1 MYSLWDRKR
10 YLRMFRNNVH
20 KMGNKM
26 LAWSWTVGQ
35 SDCVIRIFFKMEYWC
50 KGNLEALCEGCIS
63 RNSIRKPHIFRVI
76 LSKFQIR
83 ELKYHEW
90 LKRKKH
96 RANNDVTRLVGSF
109 CSAWTCREIHLADV
123 CRSCRRLCA
132 LVIRLAALPRCL
144 SSQFGK
150 LHLTAA
156 QQHQQC
162 PRHSSAGRP
171 AYCQTSLYPLHAA
184 L

>member
-1 MYSLWDRKR
+1 MMSHISLV
-10 YLRMFRNNVH
+10 YFL
-20 KMGNKM
+20 
-26 LAWSWTVGQ
+26 S
-35 SDCVIRIFFKMEYWC
+35 FF
-50 KGNLEALCEGCIS
+50 
-63 RNSIRKPHIFRVI
+63 F
-76 LSKFQIR
+76 
-83 ELKYHEW
+83 
-90 LKRKKH
+90 
-96 RANNDVTRLVGSF
+96 
-109 CSAWTCREIHLADV
+109 CREIHLADV

-171 AYCQTSLYPLHAA
+171 AFVKHLSIHCTPRSSNMDVSFLDFSCVVYSSPFLVVFCRQLHKIYCPSYCRRQDI
-184 L
+184 